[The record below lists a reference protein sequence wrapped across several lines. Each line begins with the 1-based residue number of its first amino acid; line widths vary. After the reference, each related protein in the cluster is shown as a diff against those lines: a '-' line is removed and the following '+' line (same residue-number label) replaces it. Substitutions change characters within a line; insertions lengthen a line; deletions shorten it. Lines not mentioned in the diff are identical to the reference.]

1 MSLFFF
7 DIDGEISSRDRV
19 GRELSDRYSACRE
32 AVGLAME
39 NAMSGAHLSGGSEAI
54 VRVRRADD
62 EVVCTVTLTCRIE
75 PA

>member
-1 MSLFFF
+1 MPIFFF
-7 DIDGEISSRDRV
+7 DLDGEIYSRDCD

-32 AVGLAME
+32 AIAIATE
-39 NAMSGAHLSGGSEAI
+39 NAMSGVHLPDGGEAT

-62 EVVCTVTLTCRIE
+62 KVVCAVTLTCRVE